1 MAGKELDAAIRIA
14 GEIDKSLKTA
24 VKGIAD
30 QMDAL
35 EKAANNAQGSSAD
48 LEKSIRQQSRALK
61 AAQSQYASYVL
72 NGDEASQEAQDL
84 ADKIRSL
91 SKDLNKNKTALSNA
105 EKAAQQLADSYD
117 DAESGAK
124 NTADSI
130 GEVGDSAKRSSG
142 GFNAMKGA
150 IAGIVSGGVM
160 GALISKCKDAASAIV
175 GLADSTREFRQDTA
189 TLTTAYDSV
198 GFSAETANNTA
209 RELYGVFGE
218 DDRAIEAANN
228 IARMSKNQQDLSD
241 WVTITTG
248 VWGTYQDALPV
259 EGLAESAGETAKVGT
274 VTGTLSDALNWSSK
288 AAEMFAGYMGG
299 DVVTAE
305 DAFNKALSECSN
317 EQERQA
323 LITDTLMQLYGGAA
337 GTYQDAA
344 GSLIE
349 ANKATWDNQQAQAQ
363 LGATIEP
370 VTTAWTNLKTTL
382 AQALAPALETIAG
395 ALEKVIGWMQEHP
408 AVVQAVVVALGIL
421 AAIITVVTIAVT
433 IYTAVQMALNFALLP
448 VIGII
453 LAIVAAIAVVIAVVI
468 AVKTHWEQI
477 KQVAINVW
485 NTILNVITTV
495 VTAVWNVIVTI
506 WSAIVSV
513 VTTIWNAIVNAV
525 STAVNAVVSVV
536 TSVWNGLVG
545 IVSGIWNGILSVLQ
559 GIWNAITSAATAF
572 ANWVVSGISA
582 VWNGLTNIL
591 TAPFRALSGII
602 DSVKSKVSGF
612 IDKVKGIGSSI
623 AGAIGLP
630 GFAKGG
636 FTDGISIAGE
646 AGTEAVISFDPRYR
660 ADNLRYWAQAGRML
674 GADASDFVLSGG
686 GGTTVNT
693 VSIDNI
699 SFAPNITFNVDTDR
713 ESVVE
718 AIREEYPEFLDMLE
732 EWFAERGVT
741 TYA

>member
-1 MAGKELDAAIRIA
+1 MAKELDAIIRIS
-14 GEIDKSLKTA
+14 GELDKSLRSAIKSVA
-24 VKGIAD
+24 S
-30 QMDAL
+30 QMDTLEDAAKNANTATGKLSDTIKKQKKALQDAQSEYANYAL
-35 EKAANNAQGSSAD
+35 EGKES
-48 LEKSIRQQSRALK
+48 
-61 AAQSQYASYVL
+61 
-72 NGDEASQEAQDL
+72 SQEAQEL
-84 ADKIRSL
+84 ASRIQKL
-91 SKDLNKNKTALSNA
+91 SSSLNKNKAALNEA
-105 EKAAQQLADSYD
+105 AKAAQKVAREYD
-117 DAESGAK
+117 DLGEGSSDAGSGIEDLGSSAQKAK
-124 NTADSI
+124 
-130 GEVGDSAKRSSG
+130 G
-142 GFNAMKGA
+142 GLGMMKTA
-150 IAGIVSGGVM
+150 IAGIASAGVLGALVSG
-160 GALISKCKDAASAIV
+160 AKDAATAIFD
-175 GLADSTREFRQDTA
+175 LAESTREFRQDTA
-189 TLTTAYDSV
+189 TLTTAYNNV

-209 RELYGVFGE
+209 RELYSVFGE

-228 IARMSKNQQDLSD
+228 IARMSKSQQDLSD
-241 WVTITTG
+241 WITITTG

-344 GSLIE
+344 GSFIE

-513 VTTIWNAIVNAV
+513 VTTIWNAIVTAV

-545 IVSGIWNGILSVLQ
+545 IVSGIWNGILSVLH

-660 ADNLRYWAQAGRML
+660 ADNLKYWAQAGRML

-693 VSIDNI
+693 VAIDNI
-699 SFAPNITFNVDTDR
+699 SFAPNITFNGDTDR
-713 ESVVE
+713 ESVVD

>member
-117 DAESGAK
+117 DNGKKSK
-124 NTADSI
+124 TF
-130 GEVGDSAKRSSG
+130 GERLKGLDDSAKQAKDGLDMMKSSVAG
-142 GFNAMKGA
+142 LASGA
-150 IAGIVSGGVM
+150 VLGT
-160 GALISKCKDAASAIV
+160 LIGKAKEAASAIFD
-175 GLADSTREFRQDTA
+175 LSESTRDFRSQMGSTK
-189 TLTTAYDSV
+189 TTFEQAGLS
-198 GFSAETANNTA
+198 SEMAEDAFV
-209 RELYGVFGE
+209 RLYGVIGE
-218 DDRAIEAANN
+218 EDRALETATGISHMIKNQEDLDKWVTIATGTWAMYNDQLPIESLAEAAN
-228 IARMSKNQQDLSD
+228 
-241 WVTITTG
+241 
-248 VWGTYQDALPV
+248 
-259 EGLAESAGETAKVGT
+259 ETAKTGK
-274 VTGTLSDALNWSSK
+274 VTGTMADALNWNSK
-288 AAEMFAGYMGG
+288 AAQMFSQYMSD

-305 DAFNKALSECSN
+305 DAFNKALEKCTT

-323 LITDTLMQLYGGAA
+323 LVTDTLAALQGDSAAMYRLQNEGLISANEAA
-337 GTYQDAA
+337 GEYLLTQ
-344 GSLIE
+344 SE
-349 ANKATWDNQQAQAQ
+349 
-363 LGATIEP
+363 LGETMDP
-370 VTTAWTNLKTTL
+370 LSQAWTELKTTL
-382 AQALAPALETIAG
+382 AQALAPALETVAG

-506 WSAIVSV
+506 WSAIVSI

-545 IVSGIWNGILSVLQ
+545 IVSGIWNGILSVLH

-660 ADNLRYWAQAGRML
+660 ADNLKYWAQAGRML
-674 GADASDFVLSGG
+674 GADASDFMLSGG

-699 SFAPNITFNVDTDR
+699 SFAPNITFNGDTDR